1 MTKTYTAVYDYDP
14 DDRAWIVEVAEE
26 PRCHTWGRNLAH
38 AKRNIRDALAL
49 WLDTDQAGLQII
61 DQVNPPA
68 SLAEPVARMH
78 ELRRAAKHAEE
89 EAATAT
95 LNVAGQLREAG
106 LSMREAS
113 EVLGLSYQRVG
124 QLAGGPPKKATVSAK
139 KPPTQKQ
146 RRAV

>member
-1 MTKTYTAVYDYDP
+1 MTQTYTAIYDYDP

-26 PRCHTWGRNLAH
+26 PRCHTWGRNLAQ

-49 WLDTDQAGLQII
+49 WLDTDRHDLQVV

-68 SLAEPVARMH
+68 SLAESVAQMH
-78 ELRRAAKHAEE
+78 ELRRAAQHAEQ

-95 LNVAGQLREAG
+95 LSVAGQLRQAG

-113 EVLGLSYQRVG
+113 EVLGLSYQRIG
-124 QLAGGPPKKATVSAK
+124 QLAGGPPKKARASAETPQPEK
-139 KPPTQKQ
+139 
-146 RRAV
+146 RASA